1 MQSTLLRFTLR
12 QVKLL
17 KSGTGIEFKSMMAGT
32 VSLGPSTKPDIKQC
46 VYLKY
51 QLDEWM
57 DEQTHKTHLGRI
69 PGMQHNST
77 FYKIICHAGLLK
89 QRVTNLN

>member
-57 DEQTHKTHLGRI
+57 DEQNVVRPHSGSHTLKKGRE
-69 PGMQHNST
+69 
-77 FYKIICHAGLLK
+77 F
-89 QRVTNLN
+89 

>member
-1 MQSTLLRFTLR
+1 M
-12 QVKLL
+12 KLL

-57 DEQTHKTHLGRI
+57 DELVG
-69 PGMQHNST
+69 SS
-77 FYKIICHAGLLK
+77 CS
-89 QRVTNLN
+89 QRDSQESSPTP